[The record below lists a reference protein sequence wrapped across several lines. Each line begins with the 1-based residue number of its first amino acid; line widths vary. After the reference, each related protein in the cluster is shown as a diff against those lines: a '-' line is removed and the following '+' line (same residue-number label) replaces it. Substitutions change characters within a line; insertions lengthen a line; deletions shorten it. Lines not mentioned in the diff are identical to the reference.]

1 MRFLLIIGIR
11 LLELLFVVGV
21 IGSAIVLVLSG
32 IEDIETLVRS
42 DEPNH
47 SKT

>member
-1 MRFLLIIGIR
+1 MGFLLVIGIR
-11 LLELLFVVGV
+11 LLEFLFVVGG

-42 DEPNH
+42 DQPNH
-47 SKT
+47 TKT